1 MRRHVA
7 PWERGRDRV
16 PSGMIPRLAAL
27 ATVLLAAACGG
38 ANHKQVCSASVSAR
52 AEGQYRGQTPEAA
65 EAASARH
72 TYACRSAC
80 YDLYGTKM
88 EPEDIYRHPLCV
100 EGDLLKA
107 AADPLMGVPD
117 VQARCERG
125 VQQACVWLEAH
136 PEIIAASKR
145 PRPSTASTATTATE
159 PEPARPVMAPGEA
172 RAAIERAAAAISA
185 DAQSSGLVFVSDR
198 EYSLGDGGEVIE
210 LSLFS
215 QTYYSI
221 HVVGGRAT
229 RFTASLG
236 GPNLDPIELPER
248 GVSGDTF
255 VRATG
260 LNDETDRVGGEQ
272 RLYLRDADG
281 DRGTVRVLV
290 FKRY

>member
-117 VQARCERG
+117 VH
-125 VQQACVWLEAH
+125 ACCTPRSQRACTSGT
-136 PEIIAASKR
+136 PMSGSAAALSR
-145 PRPSTASTATTATE
+145 SPSTH
-159 PEPARPVMAPGEA
+159 
-172 RAAIERAAAAISA
+172 
-185 DAQSSGLVFVSDR
+185 SG
-198 EYSLGDGGEVIE
+198 
-210 LSLFS
+210 
-215 QTYYSI
+215 
-221 HVVGGRAT
+221 
-229 RFTASLG
+229 
-236 GPNLDPIELPER
+236 
-248 GVSGDTF
+248 
-255 VRATG
+255 
-260 LNDETDRVGGEQ
+260 
-272 RLYLRDADG
+272 
-281 DRGTVRVLV
+281 
-290 FKRY
+290 